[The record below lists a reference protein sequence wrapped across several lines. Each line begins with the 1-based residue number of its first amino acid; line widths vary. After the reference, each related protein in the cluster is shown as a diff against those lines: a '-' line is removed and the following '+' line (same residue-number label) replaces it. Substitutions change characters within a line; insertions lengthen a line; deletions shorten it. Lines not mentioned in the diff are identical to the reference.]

1 MECTASS
8 RVFPS
13 WGPSSGGL
21 WGRAFRPFFLGLAL
35 QGALAI
41 PFWTWVWLGAGTAP
55 SWLAPI
61 WWHGHEMVFGFV
73 AAAIAGFL
81 LTASPVWSGGPALI
95 GGPLA
100 SLFVLWALGRI
111 GFAAADVVPAGVLA
125 LIDIGF
131 LPAVAMVVVRTLRGS
146 GQTRNYGIAG
156 IVAVLAL
163 ANAAMH
169 AEVLGL
175 ATGVAFRALRF
186 AVDVVVLLLVVISG
200 RITPAFTRN
209 ALRGTGSDADV
220 VVRPA
225 LAQGTVGLVAAMALV
240 RLIQGAG
247 VASGTLAGLAGL
259 GLLVQ
264 LSGWQSWAVRRDPLV
279 WSLHAGSVWLG
290 AGLLLVACSD
300 AGVGGLSSSAGLHA
314 LTAGAM
320 GSSILAVMT
329 RVSLGHTGRPL
340 VLPSGIVACY
350 ALVHLAALARVFASL
365 SGSFSGGFLGDFAG
379 PAYRVLLI
387 TSGLAWGL
395 AFLGFLVRY
404 AGILVRPR
412 VDGRPG

>member
-1 MECTASS
+1 MESAISS
-8 RVFPS
+8 R
-13 WGPSSGGL
+13 GPSSAL
-21 WGRAFRPFFLGLAL
+21 WDRAFRPFFLGLAL

-41 PFWTWVWLGAGTAP
+41 PFWTWVWLGAESAP
-55 SWLAPI
+55 SWLVPV
-61 WWHGHEMVFGFV
+61 WWHGHEMIFGFV

-81 LTASPVWSGGPALI
+81 LTASPVWSGGPALV

-100 SLFVLWALGRI
+100 SLFVLWVLGRI
-111 GFAAADVVPAGVLA
+111 AFAAADVLPAGVLA
-125 LIDIGF
+125 LIDVAF
-131 LPAVAMVVVRTLRGS
+131 LPAVAGVVVRTLRGS
-146 GQTRNYGIAG
+146 GQTRNYGVAG

-169 AEVLGL
+169 AEALGL
-175 ATGVAFRALRF
+175 ATGVASRALRF

-209 ALRGTGSDADV
+209 GLRGAGSEAVV

-225 LAQGTVGLVAAMALV
+225 LVQGTIGLVAAMALI
-240 RLIQGAG
+240 RLVLGAG

-259 GLLVQ
+259 GVLVQ
-264 LSGWQSWAVRRDPLV
+264 LAGWQTWAVRREPLL
-279 WSLHAGSVWLG
+279 WSLHAGSLWLG
-290 AGLLLVACSD
+290 VGLLLVACSD
-300 AGVGGLSSSAGLHA
+300 AGLFRVPPSAGLHA

-320 GSSILAVMT
+320 GSSILAVIT

-350 ALVHLAALARVFASL
+350 VLVHLAALTRVVASL
-365 SGSFSGGFLGDFAG
+365 AGGFSGS
-379 PAYRVLLI
+379 AYHALLV
-387 TSGLAWGL
+387 TSALAWGL

-404 AGILVRPR
+404 AGILIQPRP
-412 VDGRPG
+412 DGRPG